1 VPPNDIASLVQAQL
15 ADFIAA
21 QFPATTPPETIRA
34 AILAHPGLASIDRG
48 DLQSALDAIL
58 AGRGAA
64 AAPSF
69 RPRLLVDWGELPQIG
84 RSARPLFSLIGPGT
98 ADKPTVRIAV
108 DRGLDTD
115 AADPL
120 RQVRTE
126 ESGLWTFYVPF
137 SLTTGGLDA
146 RAGLYVIDVDVTF
159 PHADDGHPRF
169 LRTQI
174 RLNIADGSS
183 DRRELVIDGD
193 GQSVVNLAGH
203 DLRSFSRVVL
213 KGDDKGIINLQS
225 FSQQLAAVPE
235 PPKAAVVFEYEL
247 KVNRDIHERLPKVV
261 PVARPTKA
269 DAVSLAI
276 DGRRIHVIAR
286 KRATF
291 GRSRENDVC
300 LRFLPRSSAHD
311 EGSRGISRTH
321 MALDLTD
328 DGLVLADESTKGV
341 DVDCDPVKGHKAFTH
356 LDTHGSRHIDLPSP
370 LSADLVLGLDL
381 TIFGHDP
388 EDPDFRSEL
397 GWDDICFE
405 VAGEPASR
413 LWQVARGCGIEAAR
427 VRRLDNLP
435 DEEYVFLYRH
445 ATIGKSARDHAIALP
460 GLGPAVAELRLLYAG
475 RMFWLHSG
483 GRVPLSLDG
492 RRIEG
497 ACLIPLALGQSI
509 AIGGTTLRVG
519 KLAQLELD
527 DDGSSPAAPPLA
539 AAPPAAQ
546 DSPLLGGSIGEV
558 ATGRPTPLAAGG
570 PSPGQ
575 VPPPPPIAALRAG
588 AVPPPP
594 PPPPHRPANDAPGGV
609 AGVAPQDPIQRALAS
624 VAVIA
629 CRFGHGSA
637 FVAAPGL
644 LVTNYHVIADD
655 AVEDLQALFFDPVTH
670 ASAAYRVALVAED
683 PEHDLAFLK
692 TDAPAPPL
700 AASGA
705 FRHQNGHKVAVI
717 GSPGVGPGGERLENI
732 VTDGRLGPVFSS
744 DFAPDRWSLSITLNP
759 GNSGGPVLDAA
770 TGEVLGVTVAKF
782 TTAEGLALAVP
793 HDVVLAG
800 LNQAAVAGADDVARA
815 DSRHRQRHCLRQLA
829 GFTAAATAALEQ
841 VALESDH
848 EGGDITSA
856 VGDALVSRQ
865 AGEFSRDLTAAIDG
879 LGAQLVP
886 SLERLRDDP
895 LCPAVVRQDLL
906 DGWRHLDLLAGRL
919 RSAPGGGG
927 SDLLER
933 VAATLRDLE
942 GVCAGIR
949 DEIDG
954 SLSSGK
960 SVYDAADTPSS
971 GLSLALQAVAAAPG
985 VAAPGV
991 AAPGAVVA
999 PLGRWFA
1006 GPQTRPRSLT
1016 KSRFTLACTCPTKL
1030 FYTAKPG
1037 EYANQWQGDPL
1048 MESLANEGNRVGA
1061 LARLYFPGGVL
1072 VDTLDHADALR
1083 RTDELLARPEV
1094 TVFEA
1099 AVRHGDLFIRADIL
1113 RKTLTG
1119 IELYEVKSKGYAA
1132 DDDGEFTTAT
1142 GVAAAWLAYVRDV
1155 AFQRHVVTR
1164 AFPGTPVRAF
1174 LFLPDTSRRAATDE
1188 LAAKAAAAVDDP
1200 RVSLG
1205 DEALRSPIMR
1215 AVKVDHACDRV
1226 VADRYTLGD
1235 RSLGFDDYV
1244 AALAALYRDDR
1255 KLQAPLSLACLTCE
1269 FDASPFALA
1278 VGEKSGKRE
1287 CWSDLLGWSAADFE
1301 KPQAFEICG
1310 LSSAQKKALLD
1321 ERRLHMDQVRQADIG
1336 PEDDGKPGLS
1346 RSQRQWLQ
1354 VTKCVKEDGAS
1365 HLDRANLRAE
1375 MAGWRFPLHFID
1387 FETCRAVIPFHA
1399 GARPLELAAFQFSH
1413 HVMHADGRVEH
1424 AGEFLGTQKGASPNA
1439 AFVAALRDQLAGDDG
1454 SILHYAPHEVS
1465 TLRAIAGQLRARQ
1478 AEVADAASL
1487 LEFIDGIAPAGE
1499 RQPIRRVVDLCH
1511 LVRRFYYA
1519 PSMGGSNSIK
1529 DVVPA
1534 ILRES
1539 EFLRK
1544 KYSRPIYGARGGIP
1558 SRNFTDMAWVDQA
1571 DGRVRDPY
1579 QLLPPIDEEASPA
1592 EAGGKY
1598 VKVVRD
1604 GGAAMQAYADLLVHD
1619 WSDARRQAV
1628 RRALLRYCELD
1639 TLATVFIVEAWRE
1652 WCG

>member
-1 VPPNDIASLVQAQL
+1 VPPNDIASLLRAQL
-15 ADFIAA
+15 TDYISA
-21 QFPATTPPETIRA
+21 QFPATTQPETIRA
-34 AILAHPGLASIDRG
+34 AVLAHPGLASIDRG
-48 DLQSALDAIL
+48 DLESALDAIL
-58 AGRGAA
+58 AGRGAEPA
-64 AAPSF
+64 AAHV

-98 ADKPTVRIAV
+98 ADKPTVRVAV
-108 DRGLDTD
+108 DRGLDND
-115 AADPL
+115 PADPL

-159 PHADDGHPRF
+159 PHADDGRPRF

-174 RLNIADGSS
+174 RLNIPDGSS

-213 KGDDKGIINLQS
+213 KGDDKSIINLQN
-225 FSQQLAAVPE
+225 FSQQMAAVPE
-235 PPKAAVVFEYEL
+235 APKEPVVFEYEL
-247 KVNRDIHERLPKVV
+247 KVNRDIHERLPSVV

-269 DAVSLAI
+269 DAVSLAV

-300 LRFLPRSSAHD
+300 LRFLPRSTKHD
-311 EGSRGISRTH
+311 EGSRAISRTH

-328 DGLVLADESTKGV
+328 DGLVLSDESTKGV
-341 DVDCDPVKGHKAFTH
+341 DVDCDPVKGDKTFTYLDAHGGRH
-356 LDTHGSRHIDLPSP
+356 LDLPSP
-370 LSADLVLGLDL
+370 LSAEQVLEMDL
-381 TIFGHDP
+381 TMFARDP
-388 EDPDFRSEL
+388 EDPDFRSDI
-397 GWDDICFE
+397 GWDDVCFE

-413 LWQVARGCGIEAAR
+413 LWQVARGSGIEAAR
-427 VRRLDNLP
+427 VRRLNNLP
-435 DEEYVFLYRH
+435 DEEYVFLFRH
-445 ATIGKSARDHAIALP
+445 ATIGKSAKDHAIALP

-492 RRIEG
+492 RRIDG

-509 AIGGTTLRVG
+509 SIGGSTLRVG
-519 KLAQLELD
+519 KLAQLEID
-527 DDGSSPAAPPLA
+527 DDGSIAPEVP
-539 AAPPAAQ
+539 PPATDGHNSA
-546 DSPLLGGSIGEV
+546 GSIGEV
-558 ATGRPTPLAAGG
+558 PTGRPTPLAAHA
-570 PSPGQ
+570 PSPGAI
-575 VPPPPPIAALRAG
+575 PPPPPPVVALRAG

-594 PPPPHRPANDAPGGV
+594 PPPQRSAGAAPGGV
-609 AGVAPQDPIQRALAS
+609 AGRSTTDPIQRALES

-637 FVAAPGL
+637 FVAAPGV

-655 AVEDLQALFFDPVTH
+655 AVEDLQALFFDPLTH
-670 ASAAYRVALVAED
+670 AAAGFRVALIAED
-683 PEHDLAFLK
+683 PEHDLAFLR

-700 AASGA
+700 ATSGT

-717 GSPGVGPGGERLENI
+717 GSPGVGAGGARLENI

-744 DFAPDRWSLSITLNP
+744 DFAPDRWSLSIALNP

-770 TGEVLGVTVAKF
+770 TAEVLGVTVAKF

-793 HDVVLAG
+793 HDVVMAG
-800 LNQAAVAGADDVARA
+800 LERAASASAAEAARA
-815 DSRHRQRHCLRQLA
+815 DSQHRQRHSLRQLA

-841 VALESDH
+841 CAMDSDE
-848 EGGDITSA
+848 EGGDISS
-856 VGDALVSRQ
+856 VLGDSLVSRQ
-865 AGEFSRDLTAAIDG
+865 AGVFSRDLAAAIDG
-879 LGAQLVP
+879 LGEQLVP

-906 DGWRHLDLLAGRL
+906 EGWRQLDLLARRL
-919 RSAPGGGG
+919 RSGPGGGG
-927 SDLLER
+927 GQLLER

-942 GVCAGIR
+942 GVCEGVR
-949 DEIDG
+949 VEIDC

-960 SVYDAADTPSS
+960 SVYDAADKPSS

-985 VAAPGV
+985 VG
-991 AAPGAVVA
+991 APGADVVA

-1006 GPQTRPRSLT
+1006 GPQTRPRYLT
-1016 KSRFTLACTCPTKL
+1016 KSRFALACTCPTKL

-1037 EYANQWQGDPL
+1037 EYANEWQSDPF

-1083 RTDELLARPEV
+1083 QTDELLARPEV
-1094 TVFEA
+1094 TIFEA

-1119 IELYEVKSKGYAA
+1119 IELYEVKSKGYSA
-1132 DDDGEFTTAT
+1132 DDDGDFTTSS
-1142 GVAAAWLAYVRDV
+1142 GIAAAWLSYVRDV

-1164 AFPGTPVRAF
+1164 AFPGPPVRAF
-1174 LFLPDTSRRAATDE
+1174 LFLPDTSRRATTDE
-1188 LAAKAAAAVDDP
+1188 LAAKAAAAVDDSK
-1200 RVSLG
+1200 VSLS

-1215 AVKVDHACDRV
+1215 AVRVDHVCDRV
-1226 VADRYTLGD
+1226 VGDRYTLGD
-1235 RSLGFDDYV
+1235 RSLTFEDYV
-1244 AALAALYRDDR
+1244 AELAALYRDDR
-1255 KLQAPLSLACLTCE
+1255 KLQAPLSLACLGCE

-1287 CWSDLLGWSAADFE
+1287 CWSDLLGWTADDFE

-1310 LSSAQKKALLD
+1310 LSPALKKTFLV
-1321 ERRLHMDQVRQADIG
+1321 ERRLHMAEVRQSDIE

-1354 VTKCVKEDGAS
+1354 VTKCVNQDRAS
-1365 HLDRANLRAE
+1365 HIDRQNLRGE
-1375 MAGWRFPLHFID
+1375 MAGWRYPLHLID
-1387 FETCRAVIPFHA
+1387 FETCRAAIPFHA
-1399 GARPLELAAFQFSH
+1399 GSRPLELMAFQFSH
-1413 HVMHADGRVEH
+1413 HIMHADGRVEH
-1424 AGEFLGTQKGASPNA
+1424 AGEFLCTQKGASPNA
-1439 AFVAALRDQLAGDDG
+1439 AFVAALREQIGSDDG
-1454 SILHYAPHEVS
+1454 TILHYAPHEVS

-1478 AEVADAASL
+1478 GEVPDAAGL
-1487 LEFIDGIAPAGE
+1487 LAFIDGIAPAGD
-1499 RQPIRRVVDLCH
+1499 RQPIRQVVDLCH

-1529 DVVPA
+1529 EVLPA

-1558 SRNFTDMAWVDQA
+1558 SCNFTDMAWVDQA

-1592 EAGGKY
+1592 VAGGKY
-1598 VKVVRD
+1598 LKLVRN
-1604 GGAAMQAYADLLVHD
+1604 GGAAMQAYADLVLYD
-1619 WSDARRQAV
+1619 WTDDRRKAV
-1628 RRALLRYCELD
+1628 RQALLRYCELD
-1639 TLATVFIVEAWRE
+1639 TLAMVFIVEAWRD